1 MAIETRQLLRRGVEI
16 LGFDHVQLAMP
27 SGGEAAARAFYADVL
42 GLSEVEKP
50 LDLAPRGGCWFAS
63 GAVKIHLGTDADFRP
78 ARKAH
83 PGLLVRGLEAL
94 VARLEAKGFS
104 VARGEPIEG
113 YERVHVDDPF
123 GNRIELMEVRPIAAD
138 GGTI

>member
-1 MAIETRQLLRRGVEI
+1 MEI
-16 LGFDHVQLAMP
+16 LGFDHIQLAMP
-27 SGGEAAARAFYADVL
+27 SGGEAAARAFYAHVL

-50 LDLAPRGGCWFAS
+50 LDLAARGGCWFER
-63 GAVKIHLGTDADFRP
+63 GVVKIHLGTDQDFRP

-83 PGLLVRGLEAL
+83 PGLLVRGLEIL

-104 VARGEPIEG
+104 IARGEPIEG
-113 YERVHVDDPF
+113 YDRVHVNDPF

-138 GGTI
+138 RGTI